1 MHGAIAAARETLIR
15 SFIVPKVRK
24 RGELPDP
31 RKPRRG
37 RPPRQPAEGEA
48 PNLHVIKRY
57 NNRRLYDAK
66 LRRAVTADEVAEL
79 VRKGEPLRVHDD
91 AGTDITRRFLVQLL
105 VDHGDDAG
113 IELVPVE
120 LLRMLVSARSAPYA
134 EWLGR
139 YLRTGAEYVRRQS
152 EAVLS
157 AGEKLTAEHFDTFSK
172 EVETTELENEVRTEI
187 ADLQRRMADLSARV
201 TTRR

>member
-1 MHGAIAAARETLIR
+1 MHGSIAAHTYPLLR
-15 SFIVPKVRK
+15 SSIVPKLRK
-24 RGELPDP
+24 RGEAPDP

-37 RPPRQPAEGEA
+37 RPPRQPEEGEA

-79 VRKGEPLRVHDD
+79 VRRGEPLRVHDD
-91 AGTDITRRFLVQLL
+91 ADVDITRRFLVQLL
-105 VDHGDDAG
+105 VDHGDAAS

-120 LLRMLVSARSAPYA
+120 LLRMLVGARSAPYA

-139 YLRTGAEYVRRQS
+139 YLRAGAEYVRRQS

-157 AGEKLTAEHFDTFSK
+157 AGEKLTAEHFDTWTADA
-172 EVETTELENEVRTEI
+172 ETSDVENEVRTEL

-201 TTRR
+201 TRR